1 MRREAAG
8 KRGTNAR
15 SSAVAAVL
23 EAALAMRDICV
34 VVAAGVVLQ
43 DLKRLAPIQPSP
55 LERRDQ

>member
-43 DLKRLAPIQPSP
+43 DLKRLTPIQPSP
-55 LERRDQ
+55 L